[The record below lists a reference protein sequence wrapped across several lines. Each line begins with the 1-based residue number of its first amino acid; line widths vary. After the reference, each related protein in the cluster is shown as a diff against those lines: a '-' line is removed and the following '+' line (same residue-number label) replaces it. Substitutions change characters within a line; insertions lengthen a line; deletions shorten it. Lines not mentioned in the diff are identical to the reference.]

1 MHHEKCDGSGY
12 PLGINGGKIDPFA
25 KIVGIADVYEA
36 MTAARVYR
44 GPLCPFQVIDIFE
57 REGLPIYEAAYILKF
72 LENVV
77 MTYMN
82 HRVRLSDGTKGD
94 IVFINHA
101 RLSRPMIKSGSNF
114 IDLTKTPNIYI
125 EQII

>member
-1 MHHEKCDGSGY
+1 
-12 PLGINGGKIDPFA
+12 
-25 KIVGIADVYEA
+25 
-36 MTAARVYR
+36 
-44 GPLCPFQVIDIFE
+44 
-57 REGLPIYEAAYILKF
+57 
-72 LENVV
+72 